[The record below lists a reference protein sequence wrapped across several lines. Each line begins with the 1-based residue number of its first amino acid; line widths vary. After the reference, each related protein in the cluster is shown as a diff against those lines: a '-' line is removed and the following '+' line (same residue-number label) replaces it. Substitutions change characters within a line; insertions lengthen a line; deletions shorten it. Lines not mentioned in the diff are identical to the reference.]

1 MEGGFQKSLQLFIIT
16 GYCVFED
23 DVCVD
28 LLGNLDRKP
37 NCGNS
42 LHSLLHPFT
51 DLIIGEAAYTPSS
64 NPFFAGLYHATDA
77 SEVR

>member
-28 LLGNLDRKP
+28 LSSVLDRKP
-37 NCGNS
+37 KCGNS

-51 DLIIGEAAYTPSS
+51 DLIIGEEANTPLS
-64 NPFFAGLYHATDA
+64 NPFFCRFISCH
-77 SEVR
+77 

>member
-1 MEGGFQKSLQLFIIT
+1 M
-16 GYCVFED
+16 FED

-28 LLGNLDRKP
+28 LSGVLDRKP

-42 LHSLLHPFT
+42 FHSLLHPFT
-51 DLIIGEAAYTPSS
+51 DLIIGEEADTPSL
-64 NPFFAGLYHATDA
+64 NHFFAGLYHATDA